1 MRSSADAAQAQESGK
16 IEPDFGHLTPLR
28 TAILILHLLQTSIRT
43 ILLPLATSN
52 VTTQRAM
59 TQATTNSVASL
70 EDKISIILHKTLDGT
85 IVWAMKIL
93 ASQKKTDFRPRDET
107 AMADLLALQTPTCL
121 SFVTFLNKVHS
132 KASAALDGPNLT
144 VFSTELAI
152 SIRNLLL
159 EHFRKFNVN
168 AAGGL
173 LVSKDMSKYV
183 ELLRG
188 WPLERH
194 VEESIAILSSVGNL
208 FVVGPEA
215 LLERLRDGTSG
226 TEISPQEFR
235 TYVSKREDA
244 TSVQIQSVLN
254 SI

>member
-1 MRSSADAAQAQESGK
+1 
-16 IEPDFGHLTPLR
+16 
-28 TAILILHLLQTSIRT
+28 
-43 ILLPLATSN
+43 
-52 VTTQRAM
+52 M

-85 IVWAMKIL
+85 IAWATKIL
-93 ASQKKTDFRPRDET
+93 ATQKKTDFRPRDET

-121 SFVTFLNKVHS
+121 SLVTFLNKAHS
-132 KASAALDGPNLT
+132 KASTALDGPNLT

-152 SIRNLLL
+152 GIRNLLL
-159 EHFRKFNVN
+159 EHFRKFNVS

-173 LVSKDMSKYV
+173 LVSKDMSKYA

-188 WPLERH
+188 WPLEKH

-215 LLERLRDGTSG
+215 LIERLRDGSSG

-244 TSVQIQSVLN
+244 SSVQIQSVLN